1 MSSGPFERLVSRRDL
16 IKSAGAAGAAMML
29 ARPAMRRFAAPAEP
43 PVGAAS
49 SMMGVPFER
58 HETVRIAIVGTG
70 LRGSS
75 MLNEFLSVDGVQIT
89 ALCDIVPAKAQRAA
103 AKVVAAGQPAPAL
116 YTAGDH
122 DFENLVK
129 RDDIDFVYTATP
141 WPWHTPVC
149 IAAMK
154 AGKHAGTEVPAAT
167 SLDECWD
174 LVRTSE
180 KTRRHCLMM
189 ENCCYDF
196 NEMLVNTMVKQGLF
210 GEILYAE
217 AAYIHD
223 LRSLLF
229 EDRDEG
235 LWRRLPHTNRQGN
248 FYPTHG
254 LGPVAWYLDI
264 HKGDRFDYLVSMST
278 PERGL
283 SLWREAHVPKDSPK
297 WRETYIEGD
306 INSSLIKTA
315 RGKTI
320 LLEHAVTTPTPYD
333 RLNSIRGTKGVFK
346 DYPAAVL
353 PRRPEGRRELQADRR
368 LQGRVHPPA
377 LAAARRHRR
386 GPRPRRH
393 GLHPGMAPGAVPAG
407 RPGAGHRRVR
417 RGGVER
423 AVAVERD
430 IGQARQQAGAISR
443 TSPAATGRAPEP
455 GDEPDGSRLGHRP
468 RARSSSASSRRC
480 F

>member
-1 MSSGPFERLVSRRDL
+1 MTSESFDRLLTRRDL
-16 IKSAGAAGAAMML
+16 IKSAGLASAAIVLPAA
-29 ARPAMRRFAAPAEP
+29 AEASAEP
-43 PVGAAS
+43 LEQVRPSA

-58 HETVRIAIVGTG
+58 HDTVRIAIVGTG

-75 MLNEFLSVDGVQIT
+75 MLNEFLSVDGVRIT
-89 ALCDIVPAKAQRAA
+89 AVCDIVAAKAQRAA
-103 AKVVAAGQPAPAL
+103 AKVAAGGHPAPAV

-149 IAAMK
+149 VAAMN

-167 SLDECWD
+167 SLEECWA
-174 LVRTSE
+174 LVNTSE
-180 KTRRHCLMM
+180 RTRRHCLIM

-196 NEMLVNTMVKQGLF
+196 NEMLVDTMVKRGTF
-210 GEILYAE
+210 GEVMYAE

-223 LRSLLF
+223 LRSILF

-264 HKGDRFDYLVSMST
+264 HSGDRFEYLVSMST

-283 SLWREAHVPKDSPK
+283 SLWREAHVPKGSPK
-297 WRETYIEGD
+297 WLERYIEGD

-320 LLEHAVTTPTPYD
+320 LLQHAVSTPTPYD

-346 DYPAAVL
+346 DYPARFYLDGQTGGERFKPIDEFKAEYTHPLWQQLGAVA
-353 PRRPEGRRELQADRR
+353 EGRGHGGMDYILAWRLAQCLRE
-368 LQGRVHPPA
+368 GRVPDINVYD
-377 LAAARRHRR
+377 AAAWSAPWPMSETSLKHGSAPVKFPDFTR
-386 GPRPRRH
+386 GNWET
-393 GLHPGMAPGAVPAG
+393 A
-407 RPGAGHRRVR
+407 
-417 RGGVER
+417 
-423 AVAVERD
+423 
-430 IGQARQQAGAISR
+430 
-443 TSPAATGRAPEP
+443 
-455 GDEPDGSRLGHRP
+455 
-468 RARSSSASSRRC
+468 RARG
-480 F
+480 